1 MKKLLGILVLSL
13 LWCNISFANA
23 SWRIESFTQWLYDN
37 GHHQYL
43 NLNPDAAS
51 YRATAKNKKDTLVN
65 LHMTHVS
72 KSTAEANAMAA
83 CERAFKTQGKEMQ
96 KACYIDSVVEV
107 NPCKTEP
114 KYSQAWYYNK
124 CHKFRGTTNLKI
136 KLNKKKRNIAYH
148 SNPNR
153 DTLLYYL
160 WDYAYRARDWYEV
173 KPSKKPYEFKFN
185 LIEDKFVKKQ
195 MKTKGIMSYLYF
207 QDGHILID
215 EISPK
220 ERLGEFINN
229 ETKFYSMSMS
239 KSVVSYILGHA
250 ICGGYIDGVD
260 ARINDWPL
268 IENTLYHNQKLIDFL
283 NMSAGDQK
291 YINEFKYDGAA
302 TGKLLAHL
310 NYSFEDATISMTA
323 ALLKDSVK
331 SKSIYN
337 YNGFVTQLIIN
348 YIKYKTGDDYKKL
361 LNKVFADKV
370 KIKYSI
376 YPTFSRREA
385 DNQGNLHPNL
395 NISRYDWLR
404 IAKAVMD
411 DYQND
416 TCVGKYLKEIY
427 DRRIPKNYN
436 KEKNEPHFNRTKS
449 YGGQF
454 HMDYPGLKDRVVFG
468 FGGYGGNAILIDVEN
483 SRIVVLNSLHYNNKR
498 FKYSHTKLLIDPIKN
513 GK

>member
-1 MKKLLGILVLSL
+1 MKKLLGIVILGL
-13 LWCNISFANA
+13 LWCSISFANQEY
-23 SWRIESFTQWLYDN
+23 RIKNFTRWLYDN
-37 GHHQYL
+37 GHNQYL
-43 NLNPDAAS
+43 E
-51 YRATAKNKKDTLVN
+51 KDSDGRL
-65 LHMTHVS
+65 
-72 KSTAEANAMAA
+72 
-83 CERAFKTQGKEMQ
+83 Q
-96 KACYIDSVVEV
+96 
-107 NPCKTEP
+107 
-114 KYSQAWYYNK
+114 
-124 CHKFRGTTNLKI
+124 TNLKI
-136 KLNKKKRNIAYH
+136 SLNKKKRNLGYH

-153 DTLLYYL
+153 DTLLYYV
-160 WDYAYRARDWYEV
+160 WDYAYRARNWYEV

-229 ETKFYSMSMS
+229 ETKFYSLSMS

-250 ICGGYIDGVD
+250 ICDGYIDGVD
-260 ARINDWPL
+260 ARVNDWP
-268 IENTLYHNQKLIDFL
+268 IIKDSLYHDQKLIDFL
-283 NMSAGDQK
+283 NMSTGDQK
-291 YINEFKYDGAA
+291 YIDE
-302 TGKLLAHL
+302 
-310 NYSFEDATISMTA
+310 FEDGTSAIGPYENSGISMTTS
-323 ALLKDSVK
+323 LFFKGSVK
-331 SKSIYN
+331 SKSVYN

-348 YIKYKTGDDYKKL
+348 YIKHKTGDDYEKL
-361 LNKVFADKV
+361 LNKIFADKV

-376 YPTFSRREA
+376 LPTFSGGSG
-385 DNQGNLHPNL
+385 QGNLHPNL
-395 NISRYDWLR
+395 SVSRYDWLR

-416 TCVGKYLKEIY
+416 TCVGKYLKEIHK
-427 DRRIPKNYN
+427 RRIPKNYN
-436 KEKNEPHFNRTKS
+436 EKKNEPHFNRTSS

-468 FGGYGGNAILIDVEN
+468 MGGYGGNAILIDVES

-498 FKYSHTKLLIDPIKN
+498 YKYNKKKLLIDPIKK

>member
-1 MKKLLGILVLSL
+1 MKKLLGIVVLGL
-13 LWCNISFANA
+13 LWCNISFAYDEKY
-23 SWRIESFTQWLYDN
+23 RIKNFTQWLYEN
-37 GHHQYL
+37 GHNQYL
-43 NLNPDAAS
+43 E
-51 YRATAKNKKDTLVN
+51 KDSDGRL
-65 LHMTHVS
+65 
-72 KSTAEANAMAA
+72 
-83 CERAFKTQGKEMQ
+83 Q
-96 KACYIDSVVEV
+96 
-107 NPCKTEP
+107 
-114 KYSQAWYYNK
+114 
-124 CHKFRGTTNLKI
+124 TNLKI
-136 KLNKKKRNIAYH
+136 RLNKKKRPLDYQ

-160 WDYAYRARDWYEV
+160 WDQAYAPRNWYEV

-229 ETKFYSMSMS
+229 ETKFYSLSMS

-250 ICGGYIDGVD
+250 ICAGYIDGVD

-268 IENTLYHNQKLIDFL
+268 IENSLYHNQKLIDFL
-283 NMSAGDQK
+283 NMSTGDQK
-291 YINEFKYDGAA
+291 YINEFKSEEGTFFNGPSYAYEA
-302 TGKLLAHL
+302 T
-310 NYSFEDATISMTA
+310 SISMTMG
-323 ALLKDSVK
+323 LYYKDTVK
-331 SKSIYN
+331 SKSVYN

-348 YIKYKTGDDYKKL
+348 YIKHKTGDDYEKL
-361 LNKVFADKV
+361 LNKIFADKV

-376 YPTFSRREA
+376 LPTFSGGSG
-385 DNQGNLHPNL
+385 QGNLHPTL
-395 NISRYDWLR
+395 NVSRYDWLR

-416 TCVGKYLKEIY
+416 TCVGKYLKEIHK
-427 DRRIPKNYN
+427 RRIPKNYN
-436 KEKNEPHFNRTKS
+436 KEKNEPQFNRTKS

-454 HMDYPGLKDRVVFG
+454 HMDYPGLKNRIVFG
-468 FGGYGGNAILIDVEN
+468 MGGYGGQAILIDVEN
-483 SRIVVLNSLHYNNKR
+483 SRIVVLNSLHYNNTKY
-498 FKYSHTKLLIDPIKN
+498 KYSVKKLLIDPIKN

>member
-1 MKKLLGILVLSL
+1 MKKLLGIVVLGL
-13 LWCNISFANA
+13 LWCSISFANQEY
-23 SWRIESFTQWLYDN
+23 RIKNFTRWLYDN
-37 GHHQYL
+37 GHNQYL
-43 NLNPDAAS
+43 E
-51 YRATAKNKKDTLVN
+51 KDSDGRL
-65 LHMTHVS
+65 
-72 KSTAEANAMAA
+72 
-83 CERAFKTQGKEMQ
+83 Q
-96 KACYIDSVVEV
+96 
-107 NPCKTEP
+107 
-114 KYSQAWYYNK
+114 
-124 CHKFRGTTNLKI
+124 TNLKI
-136 KLNKKKRNIAYH
+136 SLNKKKRNLGYH

-153 DTLLYYL
+153 DTLLYYV
-160 WDYAYRARDWYEV
+160 WDYAYRARNWYEV

-229 ETKFYSMSMS
+229 ETKFYSMSMG

-250 ICGGYIDGVD
+250 ICAGYIDGVD

-268 IENTLYHNQKLIDFL
+268 IENSLYHNQKLIDFL
-283 NMSAGDQK
+283 NMSTGDQK
-291 YINEFKYDGAA
+291 YINEFKSEEGTFFNGPSYAYEA
-302 TGKLLAHL
+302 T
-310 NYSFEDATISMTA
+310 SISMTMG
-323 ALLKDSVK
+323 LYYKDTVK
-331 SKSIYN
+331 SKSVYN

-348 YIKYKTGDDYKKL
+348 YIKHKTGDDYEKL
-361 LNKVFADKV
+361 LNKIFADKV

-376 YPTFSRREA
+376 LPTFSGGSG
-385 DNQGNLHPNL
+385 QGNLHPNL
-395 NISRYDWLR
+395 NVSRYDWLR

-416 TCVGKYLKEIY
+416 TCVGKYLKEIHK
-427 DRRIPKNYN
+427 RRIPKNYN
-436 KEKNEPHFNRTKS
+436 EKKNEPHFNRTKS

-468 FGGYGGNAILIDVEN
+468 MGGYGGNAILIDVES

-498 FKYSHTKLLIDPIKN
+498 YKYNKKKLLIDPIKK

>member
-1 MKKLLGILVLSL
+1 MKKLLGIVVLGL
-13 LWCNISFANA
+13 LWCNVSFADQN
-23 SWRIESFTQWLYDN
+23 WRIQLFAEWLNQN

-43 NLNPDAAS
+43 NLN
-51 YRATAKNKKDTLVN
+51 
-65 LHMTHVS
+65 
-72 KSTAEANAMAA
+72 
-83 CERAFKTQGKEMQ
+83 GK
-96 KACYIDSVVEV
+96 
-107 NPCKTEP
+107 
-114 KYSQAWYYNK
+114 
-124 CHKFRGTTNLKI
+124 TNLKI
-136 KLNKKKRNIAYH
+136 RLNKKKRNLDYN

-160 WDYAYRARDWYEV
+160 WDHAYRGRNWYEV

-229 ETKFYSMSMS
+229 ETKFYSLSMS

-250 ICGGYIDGVD
+250 ICAGYIDGVD

-268 IENTLYHNQKLIDFL
+268 IENSLYHNQKLIDFL
-283 NMSAGDQK
+283 NMSTGDQK
-291 YINEFKYDGAA
+291 YINEFKSEEGTFFNGPSYAYEA
-302 TGKLLAHL
+302 T
-310 NYSFEDATISMTA
+310 SISMTMG
-323 ALLKDSVK
+323 LYYKDTVK
-331 SKSIYN
+331 SKSVYN

-348 YIKYKTGDDYKKL
+348 YIKHKTGDDYEKL
-361 LNKVFADKV
+361 LNKIFADKV

-376 YPTFSRREA
+376 LPTFSGGSG
-385 DNQGNLHPNL
+385 QGNLHPNL
-395 NISRYDWLR
+395 NVSRYDWLR

-416 TCVGKYLKEIY
+416 TCVGKYLKEIHK
-427 DRRIPKNYN
+427 RRIPKNYN

-468 FGGYGGNAILIDVEN
+468 MGGYGGNAILIDVES

-498 FKYSHTKLLIDPIKN
+498 YKYNKKKLLIDPIKK

>member
-1 MKKLLGILVLSL
+1 MKKLLGILVLGL
-13 LWCNISFANA
+13 LWCNISFAYGEKY
-23 SWRIESFTQWLYDN
+23 RIKNFTQWLYEN
-37 GHHQYL
+37 GHNKYL
-43 NLNPDAAS
+43 E
-51 YRATAKNKKDTLVN
+51 KDSDGRL
-65 LHMTHVS
+65 
-72 KSTAEANAMAA
+72 
-83 CERAFKTQGKEMQ
+83 Q
-96 KACYIDSVVEV
+96 
-107 NPCKTEP
+107 
-114 KYSQAWYYNK
+114 
-124 CHKFRGTTNLKI
+124 TNLKI
-136 KLNKKKRNIAYH
+136 RLNKKKRPLGYQ

-160 WDYAYRARDWYEV
+160 WDQAYGARIWYEV

-229 ETKFYSMSMS
+229 ETKFYSLSMS

-250 ICGGYIDGVD
+250 ICDGYIDGVD
-260 ARINDWPL
+260 ARVNDWP
-268 IENTLYHNQKLIDFL
+268 IIKDSLYHDQKLIDFL
-283 NMSAGDQK
+283 NMSTGDQK
-291 YINEFKYDGAA
+291 YIDEFKDSPNA
-302 TGKLLAHL
+302 
-310 NYSFEDATISMTA
+310 FEYEGSSISMPMS
-323 ALLKDSVK
+323 LFFKGSVK
-331 SKSIYN
+331 SKSSYN

-348 YIKYKTGDDYKKL
+348 YIKHKTGDDYEKL
-361 LNKVFADKV
+361 LNKIFADKV

-376 YPTFSRREA
+376 LPTFSGGSG
-385 DNQGNLHPNL
+385 QGKLHPNL
-395 NISRYDWLR
+395 SASRYDWLR
-404 IAKAVMD
+404 IAKAIMD

-416 TCVGKYLKEIY
+416 TCVGNYLKEIHK
-427 DRRIPKNYN
+427 RRIPKNYGGH
-436 KEKNEPHFNRTKS
+436 KNEPEFNRTKS

-468 FGGYGGNAILIDVEN
+468 FGGYGGNAILIDVEK

-498 FKYSHTKLLIDPIKN
+498 FKYSVKKLLIDPIKK